1 MDNYEGFSDLLSNSL
16 RYGLSNKRAIII
28 WGIIYLVTLLIY
40 IAGLAV
46 LVFYVKN
53 TIAWG
58 IYFLTLIPLIAAAV
72 LMQGYMFR
80 CLSRLFDGDN
90 VAPDVSGIIG
100 MAIDGIKV
108 FIIYME
114 AIIVMMLIFMP
125 AMLLLMVSDRYP
137 AAIAA
142 YCLLYPVEMILAVL
156 IGAISMVQWA
166 VFADTGSLLKGLNP
180 LTAIKLVIGDLRYA
194 VVAALAAFIIYL
206 LFSVV
211 IMILILPIITAV
223 LMPFAIT
230 PVYCAIIYILARF
243 YRHAAGHNIRS
254 LPPPAA

>member
-1 MDNYEGFSDLLSNSL
+1 MDSYEGLSDLLSNSV

-28 WGIIYLVTLLIY
+28 WGIVYLVTLALY
-40 IAGLAV
+40 IAGLAI
-46 LVFYVKN
+46 LLLYPKN
-53 TIAWG
+53 TVAWAA
-58 IYFLTLIPLIAAAV
+58 YFLTLVPLIAVAV

-80 CLSRLFDGDN
+80 CLSGLFKGDN
-90 VAPDVSGIIG
+90 VAPDVSGILG
-100 MAIDGIKV
+100 MAIDGIKI

-114 AIIVMMLIFMP
+114 AIIVI
-125 AMLLLMVSDRYP
+125 LLLFTPSILLLIVSDRYP

-142 YCLLYPVEMILAVL
+142 YCLLYPFELLLAVL
-156 IGAISMVQWA
+156 VGAISMVQWA

-180 LTAIKLVIGDLRYA
+180 LTAIRLVIKDFRYA

-211 IMILILPIITAV
+211 IMILIIPIITSV

-230 PVYCAIIYILARF
+230 PVYCAVIYILARF
-243 YRHAAGHNIRS
+243 YRHATGTPRAT
-254 LPPPAA
+254 